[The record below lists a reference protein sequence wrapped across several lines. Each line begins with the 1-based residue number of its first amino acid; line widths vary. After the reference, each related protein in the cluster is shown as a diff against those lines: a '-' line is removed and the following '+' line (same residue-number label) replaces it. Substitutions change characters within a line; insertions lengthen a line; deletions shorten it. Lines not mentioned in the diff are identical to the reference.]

1 MPTIQVV
8 RDLLHRICTLREK
21 CEDCTDGGNLSLRAR
36 HKDGS
41 IRLYPLSLAL
51 LQEKFPTAVGRHCH
65 APQSISGFSCNSISE
80 EREATLARG
89 DFYSQFADVFRRHRS
104 LQGFHQR
111 TGK

>member
-8 RDLLHRICTLREK
+8 RDLLCRLCTLRGK
-21 CEDCTDGGNLSLRAR
+21 VKDCPDAVNLPLWAR

-51 LQEKFPTAVGRHCH
+51 LQEKFPMAVWRHRH

-80 EREATLARG
+80 EREATLAPG
-89 DFYSQFADVFRRHRS
+89 ASYSQFAAVFSGHRS
-104 LQGFHQR
+104 LQGFHHR